1 MARDGKMNLID
12 LPVGFHG
19 NHPAYNKWIEN
30 KLLMHTNGRLTYD
43 AILQVQKEAVVEI
56 EKAYKAWIN
65 QGSMPSAN
73 MNEHFKALLKKT
85 KNEH

>member
-1 MARDGKMNLID
+1 
-12 LPVGFHG
+12 
-19 NHPAYNKWIEN
+19 
-30 KLLMHTNGRLTYD
+30 MHTNGRLTYD
-43 AILQVQKEAVVEI
+43 AILQVQKGAIVEI

-73 MNEHFKALLKKT
+73 MNEHFKTLLKKT